1 MGEKKYTFVYWQY
14 DGKQV
19 GSFLI
24 RKYDSVIIMD
34 SRCPKYF
41 KKEVRPNKNNEEIK
55 KLAQHEKVKIK
66 KCKKLELPIGI
77 RHYLSTHK
85 KKQVDMSYC
94 YEEFIRMFSSEKG
107 TKTKMFIAKLLA
119 VILSSYFIRGSLE
132 QKIVQNMY
140 PIHNG
145 SAALY
150 AMIRRRKSDDE
161 SYTLRQLC
169 NSFMVSTTEKK
180 SDEFKIKAPTVL
192 PVNGERKILESA
204 WLRPREFEG
213 DFKWPVPY
221 QDMAVM
227 LDGRFFGK
235 ADVKDFLS
243 INPWCTAIIY
253 GNKVEHTRLCV
264 ELNGKDVLDRLE
276 VDWNIDA
283 VNNLVAE
290 YIPFVYNISKPIEDG
305 TGKTQSCLY
314 EDIWREAGTY
324 LDKYMN
330 DRSKAEGKMALTERF
345 KQRILL
351 SALISFSSF
360 LHSSCGI
367 SMDDVQSLK
376 QELLT
381 ALLPGCCS
389 LNHEKDHV
397 NRFPP
402 FEKIIEELISI
413 ENIGHF
419 YPITRTGQVYLRNL
433 PDGTEIWG
441 YVKSYKGDKRNEKK
455 INISFFQDT
464 LIRIV
469 QEKYPQC
476 GDFGE
481 VLTDIRKKE
490 PAYLHKTPNIKCRT
504 AEGEKQNTIS
514 GCRLILDKLPTS
526 EETKDA
532 FRQLLS

>member
-14 DGKQV
+14 DGKQM

-24 RKYDSVIIMD
+24 QKYDSVFIMD

-66 KCKKLELPIGI
+66 KCEQLELPIGVS
-77 RHYLSTHK
+77 HYLSTHK
-85 KKQVDMSYC
+85 KKQVDISYC
-94 YEEFIRMFSSEKG
+94 YEEFIKMFSSEKG
-107 TKTKMFIAKLLA
+107 TKPRTFIAKLLA
-119 VILSSYFIRGSLE
+119 VILSSYFIRGALE

-150 AMIRRRKSDDE
+150 TMIRRRKSDDE
-161 SYTLRQLC
+161 AYRLRQLC
-169 NSFMVSTTEKK
+169 SSFMVSTTEKK
-180 SDEFKIKAPTVL
+180 SDKFKIKAPTVL
-192 PVNGERKILESA
+192 PVNGERKILERA

-213 DFKWPVPY
+213 DFKWPAPY

-235 ADVKDFLS
+235 ADMKDFLS

-264 ELNGKDVLDRLE
+264 ELNGKDVLDQLE

-283 VNNLVAE
+283 VNNLIAE
-290 YIPFVYNISKPIEDG
+290 YIPFVYYIFEPIDC

-324 LDKYMN
+324 LDNYMEN
-330 DRSKAEGKMALTERF
+330 RPKAEEKMAFTERF

-351 SALISFSSF
+351 SALISFSDF
-360 LHSSCGI
+360 LYRSCGI
-367 SMDDVQSLK
+367 SQNDAKSLK

-389 LNHEKDHV
+389 LKHEETQV
-397 NRFPP
+397 NCFPP
-402 FEKIIEELISI
+402 FEEIIKELMSTK
-413 ENIGHF
+413 NMGHF
-419 YPITRTGQVYLRNL
+419 YPIKKTGQVYLRKL
-433 PDGTEIWG
+433 PDGTGIWG
-441 YVKSYKGDKRNEKK
+441 YVKLYKDNKRNEKK
-455 INISFFQDT
+455 INVSFFQDT

-476 GDFGE
+476 GNFGE
-481 VLTDIRKKE
+481 VLIDIRKRK
-490 PAYLHKTPNIKCRT
+490 PAYLHETPNIKCRT
-504 AEGEKQNTIS
+504 VEDGEKNTIS
-514 GCRLILDKLPTS
+514 GCRLILDELPIS

-532 FRQLLS
+532 FRQMLS